1 MGIGSGNN
9 NMKCLATFVGR
20 VTCVLSGGIKRVELH
35 RQYKKDNEGIIADMN
50 KEFCKGFEVGQ
61 EFRVRVLKEKGKP
74 AWSEVKKLKP
84 KKLDKKKISRIL
96 ERIQKTLK
104 DIDFL

>member
-1 MGIGSGNN
+1 MGIGSGKN
-9 NMKCLATFVGR
+9 NMKSLATFVGR
-20 VTCVLSGGIKRVELH
+20 VTCVLSGGIRRVELY
-35 RQYKKDNEGIIADMN
+35 RQYKKGEGIVADMN

-74 AWSEVKKLKP
+74 AWLEVKKLKP
-84 KKLDKKKISRIL
+84 KKLDKKKIARIL

-104 DIDFL
+104 DIDFV